1 MGLMASLCNIC
12 VCVCVLCALCPVLCA
27 VCCVLW
33 GAVEINKN
41 RILMVFCSFLATK
54 KRNNTKTKDKN
65 KKRKQKKGTK
75 KRKEKF
81 GCGGG
86 GGLFVCVFFL
96 LCAKAFFWRGV
107 VCLIH
112 NLVLCSNLWQH
123 FSFEQPFPPAANVEE
138 HCWLAMQLG
147 ANTCPPSIWWGTQPP
162 IRMKM
167 DSNCAQLH
175 G

>member
-1 MGLMASLCNIC
+1 M
-12 VCVCVLCALCPVLCA
+12 LCA

-81 GCGGG
+81 GCGGVLVF
-86 GGLFVCVFFL
+86 GLFFCVFFFVCEGL
-96 LCAKAFFWRGV
+96 FLEGGGV
-107 VCLIH
+107 PYTYLG
-112 NLVLCSNLWQH
+112 
-123 FSFEQPFPPAANVEE
+123 FSF
-138 HCWLAMQLG
+138 
-147 ANTCPPSIWWGTQPP
+147 
-162 IRMKM
+162 
-167 DSNCAQLH
+167 
-175 G
+175 